1 MDRVNNPYSPGA
13 GTPPPELAG
22 RSQLLENVRVT
33 LQRIRRRRPDRSVL
47 LVGLRGVGKTVLL
60 ERMRQDAEVDGCQ
73 TISMETSEDQS
84 LPAML
89 APRLRTCLLRLSNSE
104 KAKEAGRRGL
114 RALAGFVRGLKVR
127 YHDIEVSLDAE
138 PESGL
143 ADNGDLEGDLT
154 ALLEQVGLA
163 ALAAETAAVLFIDEL
178 QYLEERD
185 FAALITA
192 LHRCFQRQ
200 LPITL
205 VGGGLP
211 QLASLAGEAKSYAE
225 RLFSFSEIGQLSNSA
240 AIDALVFP
248 AERLGVS
255 YQPEALEE
263 ILRQTQGYPYFLQEW
278 GKHCWEVAQ
287 EPRITA
293 GDAVKASE
301 LAVSALDASFF
312 HVRFDRLAP
321 HERTYLRAM
330 ADLGAGPQRSGD
342 IADHMN
348 RSGKSLGPVR
358 SGLIRKG
365 MIWSPAHGD
374 TAFTVPLFDEFMK
387 RIMPGDDWL
396 RGH

>member
-1 MDRVNNPYSPGA
+1 M
-13 GTPPPELAG
+13 
-22 RSQLLENVRVT
+22 
-33 LQRIRRRRPDRSVL
+33 LQRIRHRRPDKSVL

-73 TISMETSEDQS
+73 TIAMETSEDQS
-84 LPAML
+84 LPGML
-89 APRLRTCLLRLSNSE
+89 APRLRTCLLRLSASE

-138 PESGL
+138 PEHGL

-154 ALLEQVGLA
+154 ALLEQVGQA
-163 ALAAETAAVLFIDEL
+163 ALAAETAAVLFVDEL
-178 QYLEERD
+178 QYLGQRD
-185 FAALITA
+185 FAALIAA

-211 QLASLAGEAKSYAE
+211 QLSSLAGEAKSYAE
-225 RLFSFSEIGQLSNSA
+225 RLFSFSEIGQLGNSA

-255 YQPEALEE
+255 YQPKALEE

-287 EPRITA
+287 HPTITA
-293 GDAVKASE
+293 GDVAKASA

-321 HERTYLRAM
+321 HERAYLRAM
-330 ADLGAGPQRSGD
+330 ADLGPGPQRSGD
-342 IADHMN
+342 IAEHMH

-358 SGLIRKG
+358 SSLIRKG
-365 MIWSPAHGD
+365 MVWSPAHGD

-387 RIMPGDDWL
+387 RIMPGDDRL
-396 RGH
+396 LGH